1 MVMNVFQ
8 HLRPAVMMVILFTL
22 LTGVAYPLAVTVLA
36 QLVLPYQ
43 AGGSLVR
50 DAGGQIRGS
59 ALIAQGFSGA
69 GYLHPRPSAAGANG
83 YDATSS
89 SGSNLGPMD
98 KKLADRVANDAKA
111 LAAEAPGPIPADA
124 VTTSGSGLDP
134 DISPENAARQSS
146 RIAAARAMG
155 VDAVRA
161 IIARYTEAPILGFIG
176 QPRVNVL
183 LVNRALDQ
191 AHPLGR

>member
-1 MVMNVFQ
+1 MNALQ

-22 LTGVAYPLAVTVLA
+22 LTGLAYPLAVTGLA

-50 DAGGQIRGS
+50 DAGGQVRGS
-59 ALIAQGFSGA
+59 ALIAQGFAGA
-69 GYLHPRPSAAGANG
+69 GYLHPRPSAAGNSG

-89 SGSNLGPMD
+89 GGSNLGPMD
-98 KKLADRVANDAKA
+98 KKLADRVAGDAKT

-134 DISPENAARQSS
+134 DISPENADRQVA
-146 RIAAARAMG
+146 RIAAARGLGAD
-155 VDAVRA
+155 VVRR
-161 IIARYTEAPILGFIG
+161 IIARYTEAPTLGFIG

-191 AHPLGR
+191 ARRLVR

>member
-1 MVMNVFQ
+1 
-8 HLRPAVMMVILFTL
+8 MMVVLFTL
-22 LTGVAYPLAVTVLA
+22 LTGLAYPLAVTGLA
-36 QLVLPYQ
+36 QLALPYQ

-50 DAGGQIRGS
+50 DAGGQVRGS
-59 ALIAQGFSGA
+59 ALIAQGFAGP

-98 KKLADRVANDAKA
+98 KRLADRVATDAKT

-134 DISPENAARQSS
+134 DISPENAARQTV
-146 RIAAARAMG
+146 RVAAARGMSAN
-155 VDAVRA
+155 AVREV
-161 IIARYTEAPILGFIG
+161 IARYTEAPTLGFIG

-191 AHPLGR
+191 AHPLVR